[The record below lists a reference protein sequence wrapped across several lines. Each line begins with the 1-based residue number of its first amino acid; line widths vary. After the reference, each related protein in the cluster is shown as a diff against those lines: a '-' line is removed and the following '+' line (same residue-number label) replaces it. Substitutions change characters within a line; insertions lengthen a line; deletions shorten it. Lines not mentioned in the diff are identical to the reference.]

1 MLVAVG
7 AAYGDHD
14 GYNGHDEWNSYD
26 GDYDGWDRHGG
37 DHGDLDGHGGGKY
50 IDWLNPGGYYYTSWY
65 YPTYTNYWYYP
76 TYTYYW
82 YPEYTYTYPAYY
94 NPAPVVNP
102 AVPVY
107 TTYYPD
113 PLVYDPWYAT
123 NVYGWGGVTY
133 YYTSSW
139 TWSSHGG
146 FFI

>member
-7 AAYGDHD
+7 AAF
-14 GYNGHDEWNSYD
+14 
-26 GDYDGWDRHGG
+26 GDYDGHDGYDGRDGYDGGHDGYSHGG
-37 DHGDLDGHGGGKY
+37 DHDNLDGRGGGKY
-50 IDWLNPGGYYYTSWY
+50 IDWLNPGGYYYYTS
-65 YPTYTNYWYYP
+65 WYYP

-82 YPEYTYTYPAYY
+82 YPEYTYTYTYPAYY
-94 NPAPVVNP
+94 SIAPVVNP
-102 AVPVY
+102 PVVTY

-113 PLVYDPWYAT
+113 TLIYDPWYAA

>member
-1 MLVAVG
+1 MGTMMDITATM
-7 AAYGDHD
+7 
-14 GYNGHDEWNSYD
+14 NGMSYD

-102 AVPVY
+102 AVTVY

-113 PLVYDPWYAT
+113 PLVYDHGMPP
-123 NVYGWGGVTY
+123 
-133 YYTSSW
+133 TSMV
-139 TWSSHGG
+139 GAG
-146 FFI
+146 